1 MNRQVVDLFAAQEAA
16 WPAMRDNYAS
26 LGGVRVRSLDV
37 HGVPYRVQWNP
48 ARLVSSAARTDAVSV
63 AARPCFLC
71 APQRPPEQTSIP
83 FAERYDILVNP
94 FPIFPRHLT
103 IAATSHTEQ
112 RIADRI
118 DDLLALADALDDF
131 VVFYNGPRCGASAPD
146 HAHFQAGSRG
156 LLPIEA
162 GWRSQITGPIARCGD
177 AMLWCFDESVRRAWV
192 IEAPGAA
199 GDAAELFRAV
209 YRSLPCEIGSDEPML
224 NVLAWRDA
232 GVRVVVIFPRARHR
246 PACYPSLL
254 SSPAS
259 VDLGGVFILPQR
271 KDFEAID
278 VDDVAQILDEVC
290 LPRDEYR
297 HTCIRIPLNLGAVTG
312 EAR

>member
-1 MNRQVVDLFAAQEAA
+1 MNREVADLLAAQQAV

-26 LGGVRVRSLDV
+26 LDGVRVRSLVV
-37 HGVPYRVQWNP
+37 HGVTYRAQWNP
-48 ARLVSSAARTDAVSV
+48 ARLVSSAAKTDAVSV
-63 AARPCFLC
+63 AGRPCFLC

-83 FAERYDILVNP
+83 FAGRYEILVNP

-112 RIADRI
+112 RIAGRFG
-118 DDLLALADALDDF
+118 DLLALADALTDF
-131 VVFYNGPRCGASAPD
+131 VLFYNGPRCGASAPD

-156 LLPIEA
+156 LLPVEA
-162 GWRSQITGPIARCGD
+162 AWRSQVSGPIAHCGD
-177 AMLWCFDESVRRAWV
+177 AVLWRFDESVRRAWV
-192 IEAPGAA
+192 IEATGAA
-199 GDAAELFRAV
+199 DDAAELFQAV
-209 YRSLPCEIGSDEPML
+209 YRSLPCQGGSDEPMM

-246 PACYPSLL
+246 PACYPGLL

-259 VDLGGVFILPQR
+259 VDLGGVFILPQQ

-278 VDDVAQILDEVC
+278 VGDVARILDEVC
-290 LPRDEYR
+290 LPRDEYED
-297 HTCIRIPLNLGAVTG
+297 TCIRIPMNLGAVTG